1 MKGVDL
7 ISIND
12 QVRKLLIS
20 HMEKHK
26 VTLNQIAYRTKIH
39 QSQLWMYVYSNDKKG
54 IHSKSLERIGE
65 YLNEYGE

>member
-1 MKGVDL
+1 MKGINL
-7 ISIND
+7 ITINED
-12 QVRKLLIS
+12 VKKLLLN

-26 VTLNQIAYRTKIH
+26 VTLNQIAYRCKIH

-65 YLNEYGE
+65 YLNQYGE